1 MKLIAIQNFEFDW
14 KLWLALT
21 GAMLVPKIY
30 EMNRVWLVG
39 AMDMSALAIVEQ
51 YKFIELI
58 VEILNE
64 SFPIAILSL
73 ISQNPSRKEALSLLK
88 TAAVFV
94 ASISFL
100 LMLGIWFGA
109 SYLVNSIGSTPS
121 ISNVTREYLRIRGV
135 GLIFDVLFLV
145 AFMGL
150 KARQQGWACIGVMAI
165 GCFASAVVDNFLYGI
180 NRFSLGLGVVGV
192 AIGYAVFKFILFG
205 CAWIALLKSYNSTFH
220 SFCKVRWSF
229 HRKIFKISKYSGL
242 DSLVRNGVYI
252 FILTILNSLG
262 ILEYGGYGLAM
273 SLIWCGLIPVLALGE
288 CASVS
293 LGVVYSGNER
303 ERIFVVFRSLF
314 IVLAGLLTTL
324 IAGGF
329 FGTQIVSMFND
340 HHEIVFYSEKAY
352 QFLLIPYVCFSCGLI
367 VKSIFI
373 GTGNVKYVFLVSLVV
388 AASVSL
394 PGIVCYSCG
403 LWSPHFEE
411 IMLFLGCGM
420 IVDFFC
426 SSYFAYL
433 LLKRI

>member
-14 KLWLALT
+14 KFWLALT

-94 ASISFL
+94 ASFSFL

-109 SYLVNSIGSTPS
+109 SYLVDSIGSTPS

-135 GLIFDVLFLV
+135 GLIFEVLFLV

-150 KARQQGWACIGVMAI
+150 KARQEGRNCLGIMVI
-165 GCFASAVVDNFLYGI
+165 GCFASIVVDNFLYGT
-180 NRFSLGLGVVGV
+180 NRFSIGLGVVGV
-192 AIGYAVFKFILFG
+192 AIGYVFFKFILF
-205 CAWIALLKSYNSTFH
+205 CFAWIALLKSYKSTFH
-220 SFCKVRWSF
+220 SFCRLRWSF

-242 DSLVRNGVYI
+242 DSLVRNGFYI
-252 FILTILNSLG
+252 LILTILNSLG
-262 ILEYGGYGLAM
+262 TLEYGGYGLAM

-288 CASVS
+288 YTSVS
-293 LGVVYSGNER
+293 LGGVYSGNER
-303 ERIFVVFRSLF
+303 EQITIVLRSSF
-314 IVLAGLLTTL
+314 IVLAGLLMGL
-324 IAGGF
+324 VVGGF
-329 FGTQIVSMFND
+329 FWDQIASMFND
-340 HHEIVFYSEKAY
+340 HHEIVSYSEKAY

-367 VKSIFI
+367 VKSVFI
-373 GTGNVKYVFLVSLVV
+373 GTGNVKYIFLSSLVV
-388 AASVSL
+388 AAAVSL
-394 PGIVCYSCG
+394 PGIVCYRGG
-403 LWSPHFEE
+403 LWSPHFED

-420 IVDFFC
+420 VVDFFC